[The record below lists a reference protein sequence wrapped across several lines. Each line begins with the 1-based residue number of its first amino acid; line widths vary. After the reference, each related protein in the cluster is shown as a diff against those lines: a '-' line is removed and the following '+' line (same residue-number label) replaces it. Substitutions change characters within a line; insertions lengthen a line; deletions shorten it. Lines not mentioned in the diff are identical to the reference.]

1 MAAVKSSIKD
11 ILCLK
16 KIPITLE
23 KSYEIEAFVMG
34 HHVYKQTWTLF
45 VGEKLDAAMQPSN
58 IKGNYV
64 VAIFQEGRNKVTGHL
79 LLGKLG
85 KFAKTIFYFLKAAKE
100 NRCQIIVLGKV
111 VNKNDGLGMKVPSR
125 LIFTTEEKYIEILK
139 ERLPK
144 LL

>member
-1 MAAVKSSIKD
+1 MAAVKPSIKD
-11 ILCLK
+11 VLCLE
-16 KIPITLE
+16 KIPIILE
-23 KSYEIEAFVMG
+23 ESYEIEAFVMG
-34 HHVYKQTWTLF
+34 HHVYKQTWTPF

-58 IKGNYV
+58 IKDKYA
-64 VAIFQEGRNKVTGHL
+64 VAIFQRGRNKVIGHL
-79 LLGKLG
+79 PLG

-111 VNKNDGLGMKVPSR
+111 VNKNDGLEMKVPSR
-125 LIFTTEEKYIEILK
+125 LIFTAEKKYIEILK